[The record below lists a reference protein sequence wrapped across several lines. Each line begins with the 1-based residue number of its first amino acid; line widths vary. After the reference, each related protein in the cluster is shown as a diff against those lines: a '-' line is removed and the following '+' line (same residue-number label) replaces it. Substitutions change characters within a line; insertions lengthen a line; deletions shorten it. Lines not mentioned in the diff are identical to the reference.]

1 MTPDRNNK
9 SECNSQI
16 DCLKSPINLK
26 FNSNQLLMDN
36 TPKRINKKTK
46 YLNIDE
52 DEDILTSGKVK
63 IEDLNSS
70 NSSGSGLESTNG

>member
-1 MTPDRNNK
+1 MTPDRNY
-9 SECNSQI
+9 SEYNLSQI

-36 TPKRINKKTK
+36 TPKRINKKNK
-46 YLNIDE
+46 YLDILDE
-52 DEDILTSGKVK
+52 DEDKLTSGKVK

-70 NSSGSGLESTNG
+70 NSSGLESTNG